1 MKEKELIELFESCN
15 SKYID
20 WVGQCHDC
28 KKDIKV
34 TAERT
39 ETIIDDKVKIDIK
52 IDGGAVYSVDDKY
65 YIKCPDCYN
74 KETILRNF
82 RPVETYSRC
91 VGYYRPVN
99 SWNDGKQAEFRNR
112 KSFKLAE
119 ELVF

>member
-15 SKYID
+15 SKFID
-20 WVGQCHDC
+20 WVGECHDC

-65 YIKCPDCYN
+65 YIKCPECYN
-74 KETILRNF
+74 KETILRDYQPC
-82 RPVETYSRC
+82 RIYTRT
-91 VGYYRPVN
+91 VGYYSAKQDMN
-99 SWNDGKQAEFRNR
+99 AGKQSEVEIR
-112 KSFKLAE
+112 KNFKISTMTI
-119 ELVF
+119 